1 MSIRKGIRKLIIER
15 CAACETSGGVCDL
28 ETDVVDP
35 VMDIIDDIA
44 LSSGYEYIDEENHW
58 EDDGRMF
65 DYGHSKSDSHE
76 GKMTKGKLF
85 RMGQQAQSLH
95 DRLEDNDDL
104 PEWVNSHVTT
114 AADRL
119 SSVYDYMAYQLHR
132 MKTDGKMC
140 NETIIRSMARN
151 YLRSVIS

>member
-1 MSIRKGIRKLIIER
+1 MSIRRGIRKLILEHA
-15 CAACETSGGVCDL
+15 CACEELGMELPEPGVAYPIEIEEIIVEPLVDMIMASEDSYPEDL
-28 ETDVVDP
+28 
-35 VMDIIDDIA
+35 IDQ
-44 LSSGYEYIDEENHW
+44 
-58 EDDGRMF
+58 DGRMF
-65 DYGHSKSDSHE
+65 DYGSQKSDSWE

-119 SSVYDYMAYQLHR
+119 SSVYDYMEYQLHR
-132 MKTDGKMC
+132 MKSDGKMF
-140 NETIIRSMARN
+140 NESIIRSMVRN
-151 YLRSVIS
+151 YLRS

>member
-1 MSIRKGIRKLIIER
+1 MSIRRGIRKLIIEC
-15 CAACETSGGVCDL
+15 CAACEEAGTTCDL
-28 ETDVVDP
+28 EMDVVDP
-35 VMDIIDDIA
+35 VMDVIDDVA
-44 LSSGYEYIDEENHW
+44 LSFGYEPIDDEGDW

-65 DYGHSKSDSHE
+65 DYGSHKSDSHE

-119 SSVYDYMAYQLHR
+119 SSVYDYMEYQLHR
-132 MKTDGKMC
+132 MKTEGKMV
-140 NETIIRSMARN
+140 NESIIRNIIRN
-151 YLRSVIS
+151 YLV

>member
-1 MSIRKGIRKLIIER
+1 MSIIRGIRKLIIEC
-15 CAACETSGGVCDL
+15 CAACEASGGVCDV
-28 ETDVVDP
+28 EMDIVEP
-35 VMDIIDDIA
+35 VMDVIDDVA
-44 LSSGYEYIDEENHW
+44 LSFGYEPIDEEDDW

-65 DYGHSKSDSHE
+65 DYGSQKSDSWE

-119 SSVYDYMAYQLHR
+119 SSVYDYMEYQLHR
-132 MKTDGKMC
+132 MKDDGKIVS
-140 NETIIRSMARN
+140 EAIIRAMTRD
-151 YLRSVIS
+151 YLRRLL

>member
-1 MSIRKGIRKLIIER
+1 MAIRRGIRKLIIEC
-15 CAACETSGGVCDL
+15 CAACEASGGVCDV
-28 ETDVVDP
+28 EMDIVEP
-35 VMDIIDDIA
+35 VMDVIDDVA
-44 LSSGYEYIDEENHW
+44 LSFGYEPIDEEDDW

-65 DYGHSKSDSHE
+65 DYGSQKSDSWE

-119 SSVYDYMAYQLHR
+119 SSVYDYMEYQLHR
-132 MKTDGKMC
+132 MKDDGKIVS
-140 NETIIRSMARN
+140 EAIIRAMTRD
-151 YLRSVIS
+151 YLRRLL

>member
-1 MSIRKGIRKLIIER
+1 MSIRRGIQKLIIEC
-15 CAACETSGGVCDL
+15 CAACEEAGASCSL
-28 ETDVVDP
+28 EQDIVDP
-35 VMDIIDDIA
+35 IVGLLDSMGLQGDVIDVTTAD
-44 LSSGYEYIDEENHW
+44 DTQW

-65 DYGHSKSDSHE
+65 DYGSQKSDSWE

-95 DRLEDNDDL
+95 DRLKDNDDL

-119 SSVYDYMAYQLHR
+119 SSVYDYMEYQLHR
-132 MKTDGKMC
+132 MKSDGKMV
-140 NETIIRSMARN
+140 NETIIRKMVRN
-151 YLRSVIS
+151 YLV

>member
-1 MSIRKGIRKLIIER
+1 MSIRRGIRKLIIEC
-15 CAACETSGGVCDL
+15 CAACEASGSVCDV
-28 ETDVVDP
+28 EMDVVEP
-35 VMDIIDDIA
+35 VMDVIDDVA
-44 LSSGYEYIDEENHW
+44 LSFGYEPIDEEDDW

-65 DYGHSKSDSHE
+65 DYGSQKSDSWE

-119 SSVYDYMAYQLHR
+119 SSVYDYMEYQLHR
-132 MKTDGKMC
+132 MKSEGKMV
-140 NETIIRSMARN
+140 NETIIRKMVRN
-151 YLRSVIS
+151 YLV

>member
-1 MSIRKGIRKLIIER
+1 MSIRRGIRKLIIEC
-15 CAACETSGGVCDL
+15 CAACEASGGVCDL
-28 ETDVVDP
+28 EMDVVEP
-35 VMDIIDDIA
+35 VMDVIDDVA
-44 LSSGYEYIDEENHW
+44 LSFGYEPIDEEDHW
-58 EDDGRMF
+58 EDGGRMF
-65 DYGHSKSDSHE
+65 DYGSQKSDSWE

-119 SSVYDYMAYQLHR
+119 SSVYDYMEYQLHR
-132 MKTDGKMC
+132 MKSDGKMV
-140 NETIIRSMARN
+140 NETIIRNIIRN
-151 YLRSVIS
+151 YLV